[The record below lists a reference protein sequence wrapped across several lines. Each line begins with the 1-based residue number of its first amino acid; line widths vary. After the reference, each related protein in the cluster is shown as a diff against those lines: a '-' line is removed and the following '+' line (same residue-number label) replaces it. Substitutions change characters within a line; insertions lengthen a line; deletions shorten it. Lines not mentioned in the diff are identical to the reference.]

1 LGIHKGQRRS
11 KCPLK
16 SKNRL
21 PTPLRR
27 LALTPRPCPC
37 AAAAVP
43 PRPAP
48 HARGPTA
55 DMRKSHLPP
64 TNGSGGSSCPP
75 WPASPPSPPYYRRYA
90 AATPTLVLSEGS
102 LGVKE
107 EARCFVHFARWRPGL
122 APCPGLEI
130 VFTDPC
136 PGSCSCAAASRSLYS
151 L

>member
-1 LGIHKGQRRS
+1 MSVENLKTDSRRPCVLLLHHGHGPARQRQCHLAPRRTPVDPRPTCAS
-11 KCPLK
+11 PTCH
-16 SKNRL
+16 L
-21 PTPLRR
+21 PTGVV
-27 LALTPRPCPC
+27 
-37 AAAAVP
+37 AARAP
-43 PRPAP
+43 PGLPAP
-48 HARGPTA
+48 
-55 DMRKSHLPP
+55 PP
-64 TNGSGGSSCPP
+64 
-75 WPASPPSPPYYRRYA
+75 APPYYRRYA